1 MRKSPLS
8 RRHSTV
14 ALLTKSFS
22 HTFTGLQRG
31 LKMPSYVIVGASR
44 GLGVMFYLLSCCE
57 F

>member
-8 RRHSTV
+8 RRHSTA

-22 HTFTGLQRG
+22 HTFTGLQSG

-44 GLGVMFYLLSCCE
+44 GLGVMFSLLSCC
-57 F
+57 